1 MADQEE
7 SVIVLKDGDDTY
19 DSVDD
24 ENSKTDKDADLPDW
38 QRQLKKYRF
47 HLFFGIALFF
57 LAIIVTLIAPA
68 QDIITPP
75 YFRINLI
82 IQLNGIK
89 QINDFIETNGIRE

>member
-57 LAIIVTLIAPA
+57 FLLLFLCCFFHFLKKKRN
-68 QDIITPP
+68 QKTPLKK
-75 YFRINLI
+75 R
-82 IQLNGIK
+82 
-89 QINDFIETNGIRE
+89 